1 MPSPALPESCSR
13 PTRLFQG
20 ELFAIENWRCAGADT
35 PPRHE
40 EWAQD
45 DCVVMTRR
53 GVWALAVEGKA
64 QVADPTTVVLWN
76 SGSYRV
82 RHPVG
87 GGDECTIFRLT
98 AAGRRALCAEPA
110 RRGRLPAATFADRAR
125 PVDGPA
131 YLLHRR
137 SLARAERG
145 HGGDDPLAVE
155 EPGIAFLRQVTAGTA
170 PGAGVPASAAAR
182 RAVERAHE
190 IISTDFRQRLTVT
203 SLASAAGC
211 SPFHLSRVFR
221 TATGMTLHRAVLRR
235 RLREGLEWLLDE
247 PDRVTTIALASGF
260 ASHSHFTDAF
270 RREFGCSPT
279 DARRQLRSG
288 GRRTNRRN

>member
-1 MPSPALPESCSR
+1 MPSRALPESCSR
-13 PTRLFQG
+13 PTPLFQG
-20 ELFAIENWRCAGADT
+20 ELFAIEDWRCLGADT

-53 GVWALAVEGKA
+53 GVWSLAVEGAA

-76 SGSYRV
+76 RGGYRV

-98 AAGRRALCAEPA
+98 AGGRRTLRAGRAARGRRPA
-110 RRGRLPAATFADRAR
+110 RTFADRAR

-137 SLARAERG
+137 AFARAECRY
-145 HGGDDPLAVE
+145 GGDDPLAVE
-155 EPGIAFLRQVTAGTA
+155 EPAVEFLRQVTAGSA
-170 PGAGVPASAAAR
+170 PAAGLPASTAAR

-190 IISTDFRQRLTVT
+190 LISTDFRQQLTV
-203 SLASAAGC
+203 SKLARAAGC
-211 SPFHLSRVFR
+211 SPFHLSRLFR
-221 TATGMTLHRAVLRR
+221 GATGMTLHRAVLRR

-247 PDRVTTIALASGF
+247 PDRVTTIALALGF
-260 ASHSHFTDAF
+260 ASPSHFTDAF
-270 RREFGCSPT
+270 RAEFRCSPT
-279 DARRQLRSG
+279 EARGQLRVH
-288 GRRTNRRN
+288 GRRTSPRR